1 VKKWLIT
8 VESSEEDSED
18 ITHAELSDDDYTAL
32 SEGEMV
38 NIIEE
43 KIEESFIFGG
53 VWCGTRRLCY
63 SKASRKEQHFYYIV
77 DIMNG
82 FNGIQNQILKADWN
96 TNKFILD
103 EGN

>member
-38 NIIEE
+38 NIIED

-53 VWCGTRRLCY
+53 VAQGDYVIVKLAGKN
-63 SKASRKEQHFYYIV
+63 SIFYYIV
-77 DIMNG
+77 DVMNS
-82 FNGIQNQILKADWN
+82 FNGI
-96 TNKFILD
+96 
-103 EGN
+103 